1 MNKLYR
7 TVFIVFLLMASPCIK
22 VQAGEVANLPAE
34 VTQSSLAIKE
44 GVVATT
50 VENRLP
56 HGVEKQFP
64 ATVGM
69 LYCFTAIGGA
79 KAETSISHTWYYQD
93 NKMAQV
99 VLPVRSI
106 LWRTWS
112 SKTIIPEWRG
122 GWRVEVTT
130 EDGVLLATIPFTI
143 E

>member
-7 TVFIVFLLMASPCIK
+7 TVFIVFLLMASPCI
-22 VQAGEVANLPAE
+22 VIHAEESANLPAE
-34 VTQSSLAIKE
+34 VTQSSLTIKE
-44 GVVATT
+44 GVVTTT

-56 HGVEKQFP
+56 HGVGKQFP

-69 LYCFTAIGGA
+69 LYCFTTVNGA
-79 KAETSISHTWYYQD
+79 EADTSISHTWYYQD
-93 NKMAQV
+93 KKMAQV

-112 SKTIIPEWRG
+112 SKTILPEWKG
-122 GWRVEVTT
+122 DWKVAVTA
-130 EDGVLLATIPFTI
+130 EDGMLLETIPFTI